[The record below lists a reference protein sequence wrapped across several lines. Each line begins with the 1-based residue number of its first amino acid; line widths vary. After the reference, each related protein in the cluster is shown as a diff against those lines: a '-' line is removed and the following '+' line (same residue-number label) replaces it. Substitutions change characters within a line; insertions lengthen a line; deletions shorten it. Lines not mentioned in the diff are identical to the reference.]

1 MILDDNSDGEKYSIN
16 FLVLK
21 LWKLQPWLH
30 ISGSGRN
37 NNYYLAIYQGEGSTG
52 GNIVFNL
59 GAEIT
64 QLVGY

>member
-1 MILDDNSDGEKYSIN
+1 MISDENFDGEKNSVN
-16 FLVLK
+16 FSAVK
-21 LWKLQPWLH
+21 AWKLQPWLR

-37 NNYYLAIYQGEGSTG
+37 NNYYLAICQGEGSTG